1 MNGNTCRLKLI
12 RHRPPLR
19 QTRDFNGD
27 AVQTIQPNRQ
37 LAHDRRRSA
46 NLQISHKQQD
56 LPRHKTN
63 LPRTPAR
70 FCRCDACVTAR
81 AQASVAGISDIFEPI
96 DADQPIFF
104 YVPAHAWTIDVP
116 SSSAEFWPA
125 WCNSGNAYAGAYAW
139 TLLTYL
145 HLRER
150 HFSCELKREM
160 PERGIVVS
168 HRDWL
173 PIIRPN
179 PNLLLVNLKA
189 DRRSH
194 PYAQL
199 EIVQTPEELEPPSA
213 LRMTHVI
220 RHWPQ
225 PSLIPRD
232 PARGDRFEHAAFIG
246 YPEQLA
252 PELKSSKWT
261 SALADLGI
269 RWSIIPITRWH
280 DFSDIDVIVAARHL
294 DGTVTSNRPAS
305 KLYNAWLANIPA
317 LLGPEAAFRRERRSD
332 LDYIEIT
339 SLSGAIEAI
348 RRLCDNPNLRNQMI
362 ANGHQRSFEF
372 HPDRITA
379 EWEDFFT
386 NIARPILR
394 RWNTASP
401 LQRRVYFFNRNLW
414 RIKEKLHRG
423 YSKITRPGRRR

>member
-1 MNGNTCRLKLI
+1 MPATAG
-12 RHRPPLR
+12 
-19 QTRDFNGD
+19 DF
-27 AVQTIQPNRQ
+27 
-37 LAHDRRRSA
+37 
-46 NLQISHKQQD
+46 
-56 LPRHKTN
+56 
-63 LPRTPAR
+63 
-70 FCRCDACVTAR
+70 
-81 AQASVAGISDIFEPI
+81 
-96 DADQPIFF
+96 
-104 YVPAHAWTIDVP
+104 WT
-116 SSSAEFWPA
+116 A
-125 WCNSGNAYAGAYAW
+125 WCASGNPYAGPYAW

-150 HFSCELKREM
+150 NFACELVRVM

-199 EIVQTPEELEPPSA
+199 EVVQTPEELETASSF
-213 LRMTHVI
+213 RKTHVI

-232 PARGDRFEHAAFIG
+232 PMRGERFEHAAFIG

-252 PELKSSKWT
+252 PELKSQEWI
-261 SALADLGI
+261 SALTDLGI
-269 RWSIIPITRWH
+269 RWSIIPISRWH
-280 DFSDIDVIVAARHL
+280 DFSEIDVIVAARQL

-339 SLSGAIEAI
+339 SLPQAVDSL
-348 RRLCDNPNLRNQMI
+348 RRLRDNPELRRQMI
-362 ANGHQRSFEF
+362 ANGRQRSLEF
-372 HPDRITA
+372 HPSRIAA
-379 EWEDFFT
+379 EWEAFFT
-386 NIARPILR
+386 NIARPMLH
-394 RWNTASP
+394 RWQGASP
-401 LQRRVYFFNRNLW
+401 LHRKLYFINRTVW
-414 RIKEKLHRG
+414 RTQEKIHRAFLR
-423 YSKITRPGRRR
+423 ITRPGARR